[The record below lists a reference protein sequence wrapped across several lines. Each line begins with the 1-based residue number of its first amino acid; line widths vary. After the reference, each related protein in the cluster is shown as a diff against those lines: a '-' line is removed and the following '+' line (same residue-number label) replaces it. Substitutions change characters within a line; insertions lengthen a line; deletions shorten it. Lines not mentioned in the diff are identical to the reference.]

1 MPNWKELLE
10 EVKSAGSTHD
20 VIRRKY
26 LQQLHEITGRN
37 VIIYYSGRLQKGDL
51 QRQGVG
57 GFSIGD
63 ADKNGFMTAIH
74 GMDRTKGL
82 DLILHTPG
90 GDAAATESLVDYLR
104 SMFGTDIRAIVPQ
117 IAMSA
122 GTMIAC
128 ACREIIMGKQS
139 SLGPID
145 PQIGGLAAHGVIEE
159 FMNAQKEVLRNQVL
173 GILWQPIIAKYSPTL
188 IGECQKAIKWAET
201 MVAEWLVTG
210 MFKSE
215 KNPNAAAKRVLDEL
229 GSHALTLSHARH
241 ISLQRAIEM
250 GLKVSSLE
258 SDQKLQEAVLT
269 VHHACVQTLTETPAL
284 KIIENHNGVAVIPS
298 LQTIAIAR

>member
-10 EVKSAGSTHD
+10 EVKAAGSTHD
-20 VIRRKY
+20 VVRRKY
-26 LQQLHEITGRN
+26 LQQLYEATGRN
-37 VIIYYSGRLQKGDL
+37 VILYYSGWLQKGDL
-51 QRQGVG
+51 QRQGIG
-57 GFSIGD
+57 GFSISD

-90 GDAAATESLVDYLR
+90 GDAAATESLVGYLR
-104 SMFGTDIRAIVPQ
+104 SMFDTNIRAIVPQ

-122 GTMIAC
+122 GTMIAR
-128 ACREIIMGKQS
+128 ACREILMGKHS

-159 FMNAQKEVLRNQVL
+159 FTNAQKEVASNHAL

-201 MVAEWLVTG
+201 MVTESLVTG
-210 MFKSE
+210 MFKDE
-215 KNPNAAAKRVLDEL
+215 ANPAAAAERVLNEL
-229 GSHALTLSHARH
+229 GSQALTFSHARH
-241 ISLQRAIEM
+241 ISIDKAQTL
-250 GLKVSSLE
+250 GLKITALE
-258 SDQKLQEAVLT
+258 SDQKLQELVLT

-284 KIIENHNGVAVIPS
+284 KIIENHMGVAFVPS
-298 LQTIAIAR
+298 LHTVTVGR